1 MNPNIKEIG
10 NVVKQMQ
17 VIGMTSNN
25 PSMNAPKFNQA
36 AADIVT
42 QGIASMNSS
51 KFNQAAADII
61 KQGIDQKQAERKWG
75 SPFKDNNKPL

>member
-17 VIGMTSNN
+17 VIGMASTS

-36 AADIVT
+36 AADIV
-42 QGIASMNSS
+42 
-51 KFNQAAADII
+51 
-61 KQGIDQKQAERKWG
+61 KQGIDQKQADRKWAT
-75 SPFKDNNKPL
+75 PFKDNNKPL

>member
-17 VIGMTSNN
+17 VIGMASNS

-36 AADIVT
+36 AADIV
-42 QGIASMNSS
+42 
-51 KFNQAAADII
+51 
-61 KQGIDQKQAERKWG
+61 KQGIDQKQADRKWAT
-75 SPFKDNNKPL
+75 PFKDNNKPL